1 MKIYAKAL
9 FFCAVLYYNI
19 GETSEIENF
28 PFYYTPY
35 RAEIQVHFVYSVGFS
50 QIFTVIDQKEAIL

>member
-19 GETSEIENF
+19 GETSKKENF

-35 RAEIQVHFVYSVGFS
+35 RVEIQVHFVYSVGFS
-50 QIFTVIDQKEAIL
+50 QKITVIDPKEDIL